1 MHYWC
6 KAKPCLRLELVD
18 KEEEIRCG
26 EGRCAVCDTALGR
39 GEGGETEALEALLG
53 EGGEGCQGLGEQC
66 CQGCLAL
73 VTLWEVARQE
83 VARLEERVLLQYRAA
98 RDMREERFLHGQS
111 ILPTSSSQLWL
122 GGLQV
127 QLVTDT
133 PGGQVKLPYTSLTR
147 H

>member
-1 MHYWC
+1 M
-6 KAKPCLRLELVD
+6 
-18 KEEEIRCG
+18 
-26 EGRCAVCDTALGR
+26 CDTALER

-66 CQGCLAL
+66 CQACLAL
-73 VTLWEVARQE
+73 LIQWEVARQE
-83 VARLEERVLLQYRAA
+83 VARLEEQVLLQYRAA
-98 RDMREERFLHGQS
+98 RDMREEKFLHGQS
-111 ILPTSSSQLWL
+111 ILPTTTTSSQLWL

-133 PGGQVKLPYTSLTR
+133 PGGQVLGPSTSLTW